1 MSALS
6 QRFVSL
12 KTIKVIL
19 IAVAHLNHQVFQLK
33 RMNFGFV
40 RLTFITKDGIE
51 HEKITLF
58 CNRERQASVSN
69 PPVRW
74 IFITRFIPVEPKFL
88 SLIGKLSVRDNQL
101 FMN

>member
-1 MSALS
+1 MPESES
-6 QRFVSL
+6 PFTQKIR
-12 KTIKVIL
+12 
-19 IAVAHLNHQVFQLK
+19 VFQLK

-40 RLTFITKDGIE
+40 RVTFITKDGIE

-69 PPVRW
+69 HQVRW
-74 IFITRFIPVEPKFL
+74 IFITRFIPVELKFL
-88 SLIGKLSVRDNQL
+88 SLIGKLSVRENQL

>member
-1 MSALS
+1 MESESAFT
-6 QRFVSL
+6 QKIR
-12 KTIKVIL
+12 
-19 IAVAHLNHQVFQLK
+19 VFQLK

-40 RLTFITKDGIE
+40 RVTFITKDGIE

-69 PPVRW
+69 HPVRW